1 MTYTLII
8 TSVILLVLVAA
19 LVGGLIWWVRRPVSV
34 HRQSHS
40 VVPLFGNDHAV
51 VYPRVPDDQSSA
63 AGRA

>member
-8 TSVILLVLVAA
+8 TSVILLVAVAA

-34 HRQSHS
+34 HRQPHS
-40 VVPLFGNDHAV
+40 AVPLFGNDHAV
-51 VYPRVPDDQSSA
+51 VYPRVPDDQSTA

>member
-8 TSVILLVLVAA
+8 TSVILLVAVAA

-34 HRQSHS
+34 HRQPHS
-40 VVPLFGNDHAV
+40 AVPLFGNDHAV
-51 VYPRVPDDQSSA
+51 VYPRVPDDQSST